1 MYVVCI
7 TSSLCLTEALKLIK
21 WTVLVSLVLYTRPIP
36 FLSQYYEGKS
46 FLHKYS
52 IMCATLNSTL
62 LLLVWGFSSHSWVF
76 YSFGEVSITSELLQI
91 WTYTRHSWPLS
102 SEGSLLCRTYCD
114 MGQPFIYNGHLRGP
128 MTLHNCICR
137 VSVSGHEEQRRLPGL
152 HLILSA
158 ASDPLLTFPGL
169 VQWLIKGDQ

>member
-1 MYVVCI
+1 MGIQDLFHFY
-7 TSSLCLTEALKLIK
+7 
-21 WTVLVSLVLYTRPIP
+21 
-36 FLSQYYEGKS
+36 LSIMRERV

-62 LLLVWGFSSHSWVF
+62 LLLVWGFSSHSRVF

-128 MTLHNCICR
+128 MTLHNCTCLVPFQAMKNSAGFR
-137 VSVSGHEEQRRLPGL
+137 VY
-152 HLILSA
+152 ILFFLL
-158 ASDPLLTFPGL
+158 LLTLSLLFLDWYNG
-169 VQWLIKGDQ
+169 